1 MAANFRNRS
10 LVTCAAPPKPRPN
23 GAVIFA
29 SMVAGKPL
37 VSAVIVSYNVRD
49 LLVDCLRAFYASSD
63 IPVEAIVVDN
73 ASSDGSADA
82 AAAAFPEAKV
92 IRQAVN
98 AGFGKANNAGLQQAE
113 GRFVLLMNPDV
124 TVLPGCVGKLADF
137 LLVRPDA
144 GAVGPRLERP
154 DGSLDLAAR
163 RGFPTPSA
171 AFYRLVGLSRLFP
184 SSSRFNRYNLGH
196 LPEGDVHEIDSG
208 TAACLMVRR
217 AAVDRVGFFDPDYF
231 MYGEDIDLCYRLKRG
246 GWKVFYLPDAR
257 AVHLKG
263 ASTKQSTRRMLW
275 EFHRAMWT
283 FHHKHYAADMPAF
296 ANGLVW
302 ASIWARWA
310 TLLAR
315 TELTKDP
322 RVSP

>member
-1 MAANFRNRS
+1 
-10 LVTCAAPPKPRPN
+10 
-23 GAVIFA
+23 
-29 SMVAGKPL
+29 MVAGKLL
-37 VSAVIVSYNVRD
+37 VSAVIVSYNVRS
-49 LLVDCLRAFYASSD
+49 LLLDCLRAFYASSD
-63 IPVEAIVVDN
+63 IPVEAVVVDN

-82 AAAAFPEAKV
+82 VSSTFPEAKV

-98 AGFGKANNAGLQQAE
+98 VGFGKANNAGLQQAE
-113 GRFVLLMNPDV
+113 GRFVLLLNPDV

-184 SSSRFNRYNLGH
+184 ASPRFNRYNLGH
-196 LPEGDVHEIDSG
+196 LPDGELHEVDSG
-208 TAACLMVRR
+208 TAACLLVRR

-310 TLLAR
+310 ALLAR
-315 TELTKDP
+315 MEITKDP

>member
-1 MAANFRNRS
+1 MAAN
-10 LVTCAAPPKPRPN
+10 
-23 GAVIFA
+23 
-29 SMVAGKPL
+29 KPL
-37 VSAVIVSYNVRD
+37 VSAIVVSYNVKD
-49 LLVDCLRAFYASSD
+49 LVLDCLKAFYASSD
-63 IPVEAIVVDN
+63 IPVEAVVVDN

-82 AAAAFPEAKV
+82 VAAKFRKAKV
-92 IRQAVN
+92 IRLAMNV
-98 AGFGKANNAGLQQAE
+98 GFGKANNAGLQQAE
-113 GRFVLLMNPDV
+113 GRFILLLNPDV
-124 TVLPGCVGKLADF
+124 TLQPACVGRLTDF

-154 DGSLDLAAR
+154 DGTPDLAAR

-171 AFYRLVGLSRLFP
+171 AFYRLSGLSRLFP
-184 SSSRFNRYNLGH
+184 KSARFNRYNMGH
-196 LPEGDVHEIDSG
+196 LPEGESHEIDSG
-208 TAACLMVRR
+208 TAACLLVRR

-231 MYGEDIDLCYRLKRG
+231 MYGEDIDLCYRLKTG

-263 ASTKQSTRRMLW
+263 ASTKQSTRKMLW

-283 FHHKHYAADMPAF
+283 FHHKHYAGDMPAF

-302 ASIWARWA
+302 ASIWGRWA
-310 TLLAR
+310 TLAAK
-315 TELTKDP
+315 TQLTGDP